1 MAKKA
6 KVYAVLKGLQTGIFY
21 TWSECEAVVKGYPG
35 AAYKGF
41 QTEEEAQAYLAVGED
56 ASMIAKDV
64 LTGQN
69 VRRKRD
75 VTTGQKLTSELPE
88 FPKTSDTLTAYVD
101 GSYHDGLK
109 AYAFGCVF
117 LLPDGRTLTYSGN
130 GREPD
135 SLAMRNVA
143 GEMLGAMYA
152 VQFALRNRFSHL
164 DICYDYAGIEKWA
177 TGEWKTNKDL
187 TRKYAAFMQN
197 QGHFIDIGY
206 HKVEAHTNILYNELA
221 DQAAK
226 RGLTDG
232 NGIPEIDI
240 IIPERL

>member
-35 AAYKGF
+35 AVYKGF
-41 QTEEEAQAYLAVGED
+41 QTEEEAQAYLAMGDDSSMIVKDFVSGQGASVGEN
-56 ASMIAKDV
+56 
-64 LTGQN
+64 L
-69 VRRKRD
+69 
-75 VTTGQKLTSELPE
+75 LPE
-88 FPKTSDTLTAYVD
+88 FPKASDTLTAYVD

-109 AYAFGCVF
+109 VYAFGCVF

-152 VQFALRNRFSHL
+152 VQFALRNRFRHL
-164 DICYDYAGIEKWA
+164 DICYDYAGIERWA

-197 QGHFIDIGY
+197 QGHFIDIRY

-221 DQAAK
+221 EKNAK
-226 RGLTDG
+226 Q
-232 NGIPEIDI
+232 
-240 IIPERL
+240 

>member
-6 KVYAVLKGLQTGIFY
+6 KVYAVLKGMQTGIFH

-35 AAYKGF
+35 AVYKGF

-56 ASMIAKDV
+56 SSMIVKDV
-64 LTGQN
+64 
-69 VRRKRD
+69 
-75 VTTGQKLTSELPE
+75 LPE

-109 AYAFGCVF
+109 VYAFGCVF

-152 VQFALRNRFSHL
+152 VQFALRNGFKHL
-164 DICYDYAGIEKWA
+164 DICYDYAGIERWA

-197 QGHFIDIGY
+197 QGHFIDIRY

-221 DQAAK
+221 DQTAK
-226 RGLTDG
+226 KGLTEG

-240 IIPERL
+240 IIPARL

>member
-21 TWSECEAVVKGYPG
+21 TWSECKAVVKGYPG
-35 AAYKGF
+35 AVYKGF
-41 QTEEEAQAYLAVGED
+41 QTEEEAQAYLANGDDV
-56 ASMIAKDV
+56 SKTAKNSV
-64 LTGQN
+64 SGQGMPTGQN
-69 VRRKRD
+69 PA
-75 VTTGQKLTSELPE
+75 PE

-109 AYAFGCVF
+109 VYAFGCVF
-117 LLPDGRTLTYSGN
+117 LLPDGRTLTYFGN
-130 GREPD
+130 GREQD

-152 VQFALRNRFSHL
+152 VQFALRNRFRHL

-187 TRKYAAFMQN
+187 TRKYAAFMQK

-206 HKVEAHTNILYNELA
+206 HKVEAHANIVYNELA
-221 DQAAK
+221 DQTAK
-226 RGLTDG
+226 KGLTEG

-240 IIPERL
+240 IIPARL